1 MTDTDIADVAGIEPF
16 NIETIEKI
24 IEE

>member
-1 MTDTDIADVAGIEPF
+1 MKDTDIADVAGIEPF
-16 NIETIEKI
+16 NIETIGKI